1 MSIKWNKAPVKT
13 VWGADMVVA
22 SVAIDNDHTV
32 DLYCEASQTD
42 KVPKILKPKWKGL
55 TKRELERLVE
65 DGYSYWWKSEDY
77 MRAVEK
83 LLKEKNT

>member
-1 MSIKWNKAPVKT
+1 
-13 VWGADMVVA
+13 
-22 SVAIDNDHTV
+22 
-32 DLYCEASQTD
+32 
-42 KVPKILKPKWKGL
+42 
-55 TKRELERLVE
+55 VE